1 MSTDILTRDSISGEA
16 PLSCRDT
23 FGLWGRTPMKW
34 QNSESSNFT
43 DYNCAVPSCNN
54 YPSVLASCCS
64 SYVEDL
70 HQFNTTVG
78 PLFSCALDEA
88 KTEETYQEY
97 QNCLLRHLVDPFKCN
112 DPGPDTPTV
121 DGCDGQVI
129 EPPQSPGLDEQ
140 ICSMRASSN
149 ATRALVSCCS
159 GAGTNGTG
167 IISLD
172 SGCNVACISDSAEMQ
187 DCLSETLSNPTQGGA
202 ITCHT
207 GKGLEG
213 SQDSAENTSQST
225 YVGVQ
230 VMLVGGAGLLAVSL
244 LLPGANEKVCEP
256 IEPDSAI
263 KSELHSACKSQDSK
277 RVRELLDN
285 GSTTAA
291 DATACL
297 LETWQDL
304 SLMRLLLEHGADP
317 AACASRYYIKK
328 SFDLVKVLMENYT
341 NSREQIDWLLDHGV
355 DIGQTDAERI
365 DSGQRS
371 GQCHDLS
378 LKHLN
383 IVAASGNIPF
393 FDHLVARGVDPHRS
407 MALHC
412 ASKRKGPAKTTAM
425 IEHLLDVHHMNIEAN
440 NRDLRKFIHAS
451 GDSGTPLV
459 YAVYYQNLTA
469 SFYNAHC

>member
-1 MSTDILTRDSISGEA
+1 MCKTSTNTVYYRRSVRSAYVVHKHELLVHTNGLNVLLYLYVGLFLEPTLHSAILSLTVPPFDMSTDILTRDSISGEA

-244 LLPGANEKVCEP
+244 LL
-256 IEPDSAI
+256 
-263 KSELHSACKSQDSK
+263 
-277 RVRELLDN
+277 
-285 GSTTAA
+285 
-291 DATACL
+291 
-297 LETWQDL
+297 
-304 SLMRLLLEHGADP
+304 
-317 AACASRYYIKK
+317 
-328 SFDLVKVLMENYT
+328 
-341 NSREQIDWLLDHGV
+341 
-355 DIGQTDAERI
+355 
-365 DSGQRS
+365 
-371 GQCHDLS
+371 
-378 LKHLN
+378 
-383 IVAASGNIPF
+383 
-393 FDHLVARGVDPHRS
+393 
-407 MALHC
+407 
-412 ASKRKGPAKTTAM
+412 
-425 IEHLLDVHHMNIEAN
+425 
-440 NRDLRKFIHAS
+440 
-451 GDSGTPLV
+451 
-459 YAVYYQNLTA
+459 
-469 SFYNAHC
+469 